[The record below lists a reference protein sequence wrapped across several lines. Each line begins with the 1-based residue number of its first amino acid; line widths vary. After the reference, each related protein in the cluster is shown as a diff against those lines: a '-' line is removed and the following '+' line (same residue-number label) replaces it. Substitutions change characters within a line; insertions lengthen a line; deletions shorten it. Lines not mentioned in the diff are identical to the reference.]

1 VFGFDPFV
9 DHNPPQARCA
19 NVTVPAASSCTAN
32 ASINDGSS
40 DPDAGDR
47 LTLTQSPAGPYP
59 LGDTVVT
66 LTVTDRGCQ
75 SSSCTATVTVTP
87 GTPCDDGNACTVSD
101 TCQLG
106 TGCTGAPRNCDD
118 ANCCTVDSCE
128 PSSGCAHVPNTE
140 PPTIVDQPDLEGG
153 GGSCPGL
160 WPPQHGYVD
169 FTVADTGIEAQAVC
183 GGLTYSF
190 SSCASS
196 QAEDQSGTADG
207 GSARDCVYEPEAL
220 HLRAERDG
228 TCSPKGRT
236 YTMTMIAT
244 DACGNSTTSAPFTA
258 CVWHDKQHGPGSS
271 TGRIYSASP
280 GSNGNDTRAGTNGTY
295 GTACGDGCG
304 LICGEPGQVHD
315 SSDDDRPILLLTVLS
330 GGGVR
335 LDWST
340 PGLGDPYPP
349 NASYEI
355 WRRARGSGAYTK
367 LGEVPHGVTTYVDA
381 EAVDGRDYEWSVNA
395 LY

>member
-1 VFGFDPFV
+1 
-9 DHNPPQARCA
+9 
-19 NVTVPAASSCTAN
+19 
-32 ASINDGSS
+32 
-40 DPDAGDR
+40 
-47 LTLTQSPAGPYP
+47 
-59 LGDTVVT
+59 
-66 LTVTDRGCQ
+66 
-75 SSSCTATVTVTP
+75 
-87 GTPCDDGNACTVSD
+87 
-101 TCQLG
+101 
-106 TGCTGAPRNCDD
+106 
-118 ANCCTVDSCE
+118 
-128 PSSGCAHVPNTE
+128 VPNTE